1 MKKSEWFVLGIVAV
15 VVAVVA
21 VYVGLDVAAL
31 LR

>member
-1 MKKSEWFVLGIVAV
+1 VKKSEWFVLGIVAV